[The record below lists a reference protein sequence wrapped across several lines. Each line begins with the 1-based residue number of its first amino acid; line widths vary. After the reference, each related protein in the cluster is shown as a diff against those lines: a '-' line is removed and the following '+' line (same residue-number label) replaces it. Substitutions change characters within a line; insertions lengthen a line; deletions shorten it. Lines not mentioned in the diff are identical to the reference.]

1 MEQRSV
7 ENIQCAFLGDENASR
22 IMTTTR
28 IQDVAKSCC
37 RQDGEYKDYFYPMK
51 PLYST
56 DAKRLFFQ
64 RIFKPEDDCPPE
76 LEKLL
81 MIFSKNVMACH

>member
-1 MEQRSV
+1 
-7 ENIQCAFLGDENASR
+7 
-22 IMTTTR
+22 
-28 IQDVAKSCC
+28 
-37 RQDGEYKDYFYPMK
+37 MK